1 MHCHECGQDISTDK
15 AFCSSCGT
23 KLRQVMHNET
33 TAQTG
38 APVVA
43 AKNSEA
49 SLSLEYGP
57 LKWDNIIV
65 FVVTAVL
72 LIALLVNFLS
82 ESNDGHSLKSGDYVQ
97 SSMVEKYL
105 NGKTEKFY
113 KQNGYTWIDTSNY
126 KGWEKDGKYN
136 GYGIYTWENGEYKG
150 DTMFSIISA
159 IQKFYEINGKTVSL
173 LSDPKFASLR
183 NVVSNTMREK
193 VKQGVGLFRK
203 KAEVISVEIE
213 NSLWENGILGCQD
226 PETLLHTMFW
236 IIGINFGLKGGRVKS
251 IGIYAWKISGWKKHR
266 MENKYSRIAKP
277 SQNLTGVG
285 LNTEILS
292 RMQQKLMKISRIQKD
307 VQLKYSVHM

>member
-1 MHCHECGQDISTDK
+1 MHCHECGQDIRTDK
-15 AFCSSCGT
+15 AFCSSCGA
-23 KLRQVMHNET
+23 KIRQVAHNET
-33 TAQTG
+33 TDQTG
-38 APVVA
+38 TPVVA

-150 DTMFSIISA
+150 EWKNGNIHGYGIYTSEDG
-159 IQKFYEINGKTVSL
+159 IQYKGQWKNDKKHGQGSLILADGERYKGEWKNDMRHGYGVNIWADGNHYEGEWKNG
-173 LSDPKFASLR
+173 
-183 NVVSNTMREK
+183 NMHG
-193 VKQGVGLFRK
+193 QGIYTFKNGNSEEGRFEDNELKYGAKR
-203 KAEVISVEIE
+203 VIS
-213 NSLWENGILGCQD
+213 N
-226 PETLLHTMFW
+226 
-236 IIGINFGLKGGRVKS
+236 
-251 IGIYAWKISGWKKHR
+251 
-266 MENKYSRIAKP
+266 
-277 SQNLTGVG
+277 
-285 LNTEILS
+285 
-292 RMQQKLMKISRIQKD
+292 
-307 VQLKYSVHM
+307 